1 MLTLDKENCQSF
13 HANTGFKKKMS
24 VFPCRHWIKKTV
36 KDKNKMLSTAT
47 GHRLQ
52 TWSLTHISLYQYM
65 INACYA
71 KVFKSLVHNNK
82 SLGWFAAPPPQPPQ
96 LALSSY
102 LLAKTLFWQLLII
115 NIWSESHRVI
125 YFCLVFYCWTKKVI
139 FHNITAKTCPVSGD
153 LPVNSVKCSI
163 SSNRLISLTVVILS
177 VNLSVQ
183 SILIHC

>member
-1 MLTLDKENCQSF
+1 
-13 HANTGFKKKMS
+13 MS

-153 LPVNSVKCSI
+153 LPVNSEMFNQFKSSDLPNRCHSQCQLI
-163 SSNRLISLTVVILS
+163 SSINTDSLLNHNW
-177 VNLSVQ
+177 VNTNL
-183 SILIHC
+183 